1 MADDT
6 LTSRLKNLGQIRLID
21 LPGAVS
27 PGELALP
34 IEKWDV
40 GFPDQDRSD
49 LSMLKEATQNRL
61 LSESFETSRGLIG
74 SWNLAELMLRAYVEP
89 VKWKGSDQY
98 RSHLGLPILAEHFY
112 SMLGV
117 VQESL
122 FAGYQPFMLDPTS
135 GTDVDTAAAETAL
148 VRAQFKKCGTRGC
161 TFKQEMRHVAY
172 DGLLYGTGVAHIG
185 WEQYR
190 QEVKKLRTK
199 TQNTSMAVAGGAIT
213 IPQGSEDDVESY
225 VDHIIEF
232 NQAKF
237 EHVPIRRLRVD
248 PSCRRGEIWT
258 AGWAGRLIYLNSYDM
273 DRLRDVDGFKIPTR
287 EQLIALTT
295 PMKMDSTSSNV
306 LDTQGANTA
315 NPLFQQS
322 VTPQK
327 AYPQDYDYSKADPL
341 GKDWEV
347 FDYWTPYRHVMVL
360 ENQHTIYN
368 EPHTENG
375 VPSLSFVFREAPDS
389 FYGYGLGFWLTD
401 YQRIAQGVVNAF
413 FDDVNLNLMGTYT
426 TEAGM
431 NNTAQAQWI
440 FPGKIMKADPGKK
453 IEALTRNS
461 VGMEPLA
468 MIEQIKSWASQ
479 ISGAG
484 ITAQGVNSG
493 KPGDLRNP
501 AAASAII
508 GGENVK
514 STDLID
520 QICDNVF
527 VPFIEYIIEQNHRL
541 KPSQIKQWLSD
552 ELSASFKKVDPLSVA
567 NGQYKVTVSAA
578 SRLRARQQLNSLTGF
593 VQTMIQGPNTV
604 EMLAVQALK
613 LNLGEFYK
621 ALIDSTGLPYRENII
636 QPMTGEDQQR
646 YAASQNQPPPAEK
659 MISLQ
664 TESKKEIDNNQA
676 ENRLLLKTGEATLKS
691 NAQDQKHQHSVE
703 EDALNRADR
712 SAFQKSDEDF
722 VGGAGQGDV

>member
-1 MADDT
+1 MATDN
-6 LTSRLKNLGQIRLID
+6 LQSRLKNLGQIRIID
-21 LPGAVS
+21 LPGS
-27 PGELALP
+27 LPPGESSLP

-40 GFPDQDRSD
+40 GFPDQDRSNS
-49 LSMLKEATQNRL
+49 SMLKEAVQNRL
-61 LSESFETSRGLIG
+61 LSEAFEACRGLIG
-74 SWNLAELMLRAYVEP
+74 TWNLAELMLRAYVEP
-89 VKWKGSDQY
+89 IKWKGSDQY
-98 RSHLGLPILAEHFY
+98 RSHLGLPIVAEHFY

-148 VRAQFKKCGTRGC
+148 VRAQFKRCGTRGC
-161 TFKQEMRHVAY
+161 TLKQEMRHVAY

-185 WEQYR
+185 WESYR
-190 QEVKKLRTK
+190 QEVKKLRPK
-199 TQNTSMAVAGGAIT
+199 AQNTSVAVAGGAVT
-213 IPQGSEDDVESY
+213 IPTGSEDDVESY
-225 VDHIIEF
+225 VDHVIEF

-248 PSCRRGEIWT
+248 PSCRRGEIRT
-258 AGWAGRLIYLNSYDM
+258 AGWAGRLIYPTTYDL
-273 DRLRDVDGFKIPTR
+273 DRLRDTEGFEIPTR

-295 PMKMDSTSSNV
+295 PMKMDQTSTNV
-306 LDTQGANTA
+306 LDTQGANTG
-315 NPLFQQS
+315 NPIFQQS

-327 AYPQDYDYSKADPL
+327 AYPEDYDYSKSDPL
-341 GKDWEV
+341 AKNWEV

-368 EPHTENG
+368 QPHTEG
-375 VPSLSFVFREAPDS
+375 EVPFLSFTFRDAPDS
-389 FYGYGLGFWLTD
+389 FFGYGLGFWLTD
-401 YQRIAQGVVNAF
+401 YQRIAQGVVNAW
-413 FDDVNLNLMGTYT
+413 FDDINLNLLGTYT

-453 IEALTRNS
+453 IEPLTRNAI
-461 VGMEPLA
+461 GLEPLT

-484 ITAQGVNSG
+484 ITAQGVNTG

-527 VPFIEYIIEQNHRL
+527 VPFIEFIIEQNHRL

-578 SRLRARQQLNSLTGF
+578 SRLRARQQLNSLIGF

-621 ALIDSTGLPYRENII
+621 ALVDSTGLPYRENII
-636 QPMTGEDQQR
+636 QPMTDEDKQR

-659 MISLQ
+659 LISLQ

-676 ENRLLLKTGEATLKS
+676 ENRMLLKTGEATLKA
-691 NAQDQKHQHSVE
+691 NQLDQQHQHTVE
-703 EDALNRADR
+703 EDALNRASR
-712 SAFQKSDEDF
+712 SAFQKSDDNF
-722 VGGAGQGDV
+722 LGGGGQGEI